1 MKAANIVYI
10 TLYIILFVLR
20 NAFFQGAKNVRVI
33 LCFKTSLKNS
43 LDVKVNVPKKWQTL
57 SLIWPV
63 HMLASLSHKHFKK
76 YTISIDQ
83 AKLPKVLAAQ

>member
-1 MKAANIVYI
+1 MKAAKIVYI
-10 TLYIILFVLR
+10 TLYIILFVLS
-20 NAFFQGAKNVRVI
+20 NAWAKNVRVI

-63 HMLASLSHKHFKK
+63 HMLASLSYKHFKK